1 MSETVQKQAQST
13 ISELFSERSKMA
25 GTGPV
30 GLDPKWVK
38 QMIAFGGGFPDPSS
52 LPILDL
58 IDAAK
63 IALLRD
69 GEWALQYA
77 FGSGVPEIV
86 EQLARKLERDQ
97 GIRASVE
104 NLLITNGASQGLALI
119 FELFL
124 NPGDIMLSESPF
136 FLGAVQIAQ
145 ANGAEVV
152 EIPLNESGI
161 LIADLRAALERLQAE
176 GRRAK
181 FLYLVPNFQNPT
193 GITYSLERRRELIAV
208 AEEFSL
214 PIVEDDAYFDLR
226 YDNEKLP
233 TLYELAGDNGLVMY
247 VGTFSKILAAGIRLG
262 WVVATP
268 EIIQHLSGLKDD
280 SGTSPF
286 SSHIAAEFAASGTLL
301 EHIGQLKGLY
311 RTRRDTML
319 GALEASMPPDVSW
332 TRPDGGFFI
341 WMTLPDGMTCGAVA
355 AKARERGLS
364 VGIGTMFFAN
374 GSGSDKIRLAYS
386 FNNEEEIGRGVDI
399 LAGVLHDLLEA
410 TPESA

>member
-1 MSETVQKQAQST
+1 MSEAVQTRAESM
-13 ISELFSERSKMA
+13 ISELFSERSRMA

-30 GLDPKWVK
+30 GLDPKWVT
-38 QMIAFGGGFPDPSS
+38 QMIAFGGGFPDPTS
-52 LPILDL
+52 LPIHDL
-58 IDAAK
+58 IDAAR
-63 IALLRD
+63 IALQRD

-97 GIRASVE
+97 GIHAGVE

-124 NPGDIMLSESPF
+124 NPGDTMIAESPF
-136 FLGAVQIAQ
+136 FLGAVQTAQ
-145 ANGAEVV
+145 ANGADIV
-152 EIPLNESGI
+152 EIPLDDNGI
-161 LIADLRAALERLQAE
+161 VIADLRAALERLRAE

-208 AEEFSL
+208 AEEFGL

-233 TLYELAGDNGLVMY
+233 TLYELSDGNGLVMY

-262 WVVATP
+262 WVVANP
-268 EIIQHLSGLKDD
+268 EVISHLSGLKDD

-301 EHIGQLKGLY
+301 EHIGHLKDLY
-311 RTRRDTML
+311 RIRRDTML
-319 GALEASMPPDVSW
+319 HALDAAMPTGVTW

-341 WMTLPDGMTCGAVA
+341 WMTLPDGLTSDVVA
-355 AKARERGLS
+355 AKAREQGVS
-364 VGIGTMFFAN
+364 VGLGPMFFAN
-374 GSGSDKIRLAYS
+374 GTGADKVRLAYS
-386 FNNEEEIGRGVDI
+386 FTNEADIERGIAI
-399 LAGVLHDLLEA
+399 LAGVIRDLIGER
-410 TPESA
+410 TS

>member
-1 MSETVQKQAQST
+1 M
-13 ISELFSERSKMA
+13 ISELFSERSRLA

-30 GLDPKWVK
+30 GLDPKWVT

-63 IALLRD
+63 IALQRD

-86 EQLARKLERDQ
+86 EQLTRKLERDQ
-97 GIRASVE
+97 GIRAGVE
-104 NLLITNGASQGLALI
+104 NLLITSGASQGLALI

-124 NPGDIMLSESPF
+124 NPGDVMISESPF
-136 FLGAVQIAQ
+136 FLGAVETAK

-152 EIPLNESGI
+152 EIPLDDDGI
-161 LIADLRAALERLQAE
+161 VIADLRGALERLRAE

-181 FLYLVPNFQNPT
+181 FLYLVPTFQNPT
-193 GITYSLERRRELIAV
+193 GITYSLERRRELVAV
-208 AEEFSL
+208 SEEFGL

-226 YDNEKLP
+226 YDNDKLP
-233 TLYELAGDNGLVMY
+233 TLYELANDNGLVMY
-247 VGTFSKILAAGIRLG
+247 VGTFSKILAAGMRLG
-262 WVVATP
+262 WVVANP
-268 EIIQHLSGLKDD
+268 EIIRHLSGLKND

-301 EHIGQLKGLY
+301 EHIGHLKGLY

-319 GALEASMPPDVSW
+319 AALDASMPDGVTW

-341 WMTLPDGMTCGAVA
+341 WMTLPNGLTCDAVST
-355 AKARERGLS
+355 KARENGVS
-364 VGIGTMFFAN
+364 VGLGTMFFAN
-374 GSGSDKIRLAYS
+374 GTGDDKVRLAYS
-386 FNNEEEIGRGVDI
+386 FNNEVEIERGVGI
-399 LAGVLHDLLEA
+399 LATVIRDLLRDA
-410 TPESA
+410 PETA